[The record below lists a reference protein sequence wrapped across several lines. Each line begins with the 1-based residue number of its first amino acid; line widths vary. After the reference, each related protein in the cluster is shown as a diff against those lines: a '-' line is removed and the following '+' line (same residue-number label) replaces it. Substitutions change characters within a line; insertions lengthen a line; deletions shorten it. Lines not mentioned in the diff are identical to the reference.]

1 MSNNCWLGEVW
12 DTMLDKRNQRSR
24 AALRKALVEL
34 MREKSVNRISVKE
47 LCEHARVNRS
57 TFYGS
62 YKDVYQ
68 LLLEVHTEAFERM
81 NEQLRDVDSCI
92 WSRDTVKTRAA
103 LARVLEY
110 MKNNRDL
117 FVLFLQNNDEQL
129 FEANLLSYFSG
140 RLGGGVQNDAD
151 RYTYLYHMMGAFAV
165 LCTWLLGGCAQ
176 PEEKLAEYIHNLIH
190 SHASAEACWLESSV
204 PGCD

>member
-62 YKDVYQ
+62 Y
-68 LLLEVHTEAFERM
+68 
-81 NEQLRDVDSCI
+81 
-92 WSRDTVKTRAA
+92 
-103 LARVLEY
+103 
-110 MKNNRDL
+110 
-117 FVLFLQNNDEQL
+117 
-129 FEANLLSYFSG
+129 
-140 RLGGGVQNDAD
+140 
-151 RYTYLYHMMGAFAV
+151 
-165 LCTWLLGGCAQ
+165 
-176 PEEKLAEYIHNLIH
+176 
-190 SHASAEACWLESSV
+190 
-204 PGCD
+204 